1 MRKAV
6 PLAVALLMT
15 FLAGCGGGGN
25 SFTNTPAPPPPQ
37 PTSVSVSVAPSAAA
51 IRLYDSQQFTAT
63 VTGNSN
69 TAVTWSLNG
78 TAAPVTNSAGGSLTA
93 AGLYTAPT
101 AMPSGPITI
110 AATSQADTTKIGT
123 VTFSLMNPIPTVTS
137 VIPASIDPGAF
148 TIAVTGT
155 KFVSGSTVSFGGTNL
170 TTTFVSPTQL
180 RASGNATQSAGTS
193 VNVLVTNP
201 NTAGDTVQLVSATP
215 AAVPINLISSKV
227 AARFLDQSTFGAMP
241 ADIAHVAQIGLQ
253 AYMNEQFAATPS
265 TLPDVAT
272 LNGTPPSA
280 QTVWLHNALTGKD
293 QLRQRMAFS
302 LGQIWVISGVTINA
316 SAEYVPFLRILQ
328 NDAFGN
334 FRQLMED
341 VTLSPAMGDYLNMV
355 NNDKPDPTKGTHA
368 NENYAREIMQ
378 LFTIG
383 LTKLNPDGTPKLD
396 GSGNPIPT
404 YDQTTIQE
412 MSRALTGWTYPNAA
426 GKTTPTS
433 GHNPVN
439 FVGQMVAIEANHD
452 TGSKTLLNGTVLP
465 AGQTSAQDLKGA
477 LDNLFNDP
485 EVGPFIC
492 RNLIQHFVTSN
503 PSGAYLS
510 RCTAAFND
518 NGSGVR
524 GDLKAVISEILLDS
538 EARAADYPNTAG
550 ANDGH
555 LREPILFVT
564 ALLRN
569 LNATTDATGNSERTI
584 VGQATNMGQ
593 TLLYSPTVFNYY
605 PPDWLIPGTAKIYGP
620 EFALQ
625 TTATATVRVNF
636 VNTAVGGVNNT
647 ATFTPFTGMTIDVSP
662 YASLAND
669 SNTLLDA
676 LDVVM
681 THGQMSS
688 QMRATVKTAVDAVP
702 VANAAQ
708 RAKTAIYLIGTS
720 SQYQVVH

>member
-6 PLAVALLMT
+6 PLALALLTM
-15 FLAGCGGGGN
+15 FMAGCGGGN
-25 SFTNTPAPPPPQ
+25 SFTSTPTPPQ
-37 PTSVSVSVAPSAAA
+37 PTVTVNLSPSSSS
-51 IRLYDSQQFTAT
+51 IRLYDSQQFTAN
-63 VTGNSN
+63 VTGTTA
-69 TAVTWSLNG
+69 TAVNWSLNG
-78 TAAPVTNSAGGSLTA
+78 TPAPVTNSANGSLTVN
-93 AGLYTAPT
+93 GLYTAPT
-101 AMPSGPITI
+101 AVPSGTVTI
-110 AATSQADTTKIGT
+110 QATSQADLGKSASVAIT
-123 VTFSLMNPIPTVTS
+123 LMNPIPAVSS

-155 KFVSGSTVSFGGTNL
+155 KFVNGAKVNFGGTDL
-170 TTTFVSPTQL
+170 TTTFVSATQL
-180 RASGNATQSAGTS
+180 RATGNATQSAGAS
-193 VNVLVTNP
+193 VNVSVANP
-201 NTAGDTVQLVSATP
+201 NTSGDTVQLVSGI

-227 AARFLDQSTFGAMP
+227 AARFLDQATFGATP
-241 ADIAHVAQIGLQ
+241 TGIAHVAQIGLQ
-253 AYMNEQFAATPS
+253 AYLNEQFAATPS
-265 TLPDVAT
+265 TFPDVAT
-272 LNGTPPSA
+272 LNGAAPSA
-280 QTVWLHNALTGKD
+280 QSVWMHNALTGQD

-316 SAEYVPFLRILQ
+316 SAEYVPLLRILQ

-355 NNDKPDPTKGTHA
+355 NNDKPDPAKGTHA

-383 LTKLNPDGTPKLD
+383 LAKLNPDGTPKLD
-396 GSGNPIPT
+396 ASGNPIAT

-412 MSRALTGWTYPNAA
+412 MSRALTGWTYPNLA
-426 GKTTPTS
+426 GRTTPTS

-439 FVGQMVAIEANHD
+439 FVGQMVAVEANHD
-452 TGSKTLLNGTVLP
+452 TGPKTLLNGTVVP
-465 AGQTSAQDLKGA
+465 AGQTSAQDLKSA
-477 LDNLFNDP
+477 LDNIFNDP
-485 EVGPFIC
+485 DVGPFIC
-492 RNLIQHFVTSN
+492 RNLIEHFVTSN
-503 PSGAYLS
+503 PNGAYLS

-524 GDLKAVISEILLDS
+524 GDLKAVLSEILLDT
-538 EARAADYPNTAG
+538 EARRADYPNAAA

-564 ALLRN
+564 SVLRN
-569 LNATTDATGNSERTI
+569 LNATVDATGNAERTL
-584 VGQATNMGQ
+584 VGLATNMGQ

-605 PPDWLIPGTAKIYGP
+605 PPDWLIPGTRIYGP

-636 VNTAVGGVNNT
+636 VNSAVGGVNNGPVF
-647 ATFTPFTGMTIDVSP
+647 APVTGMSVDVSP

-676 LDVVM
+676 LDTIM
-681 THGQMSS
+681 MHGQMSS
-688 QMRATVKTAVDAVP
+688 QMRASVKTAVDAIA
-702 VANAAQ
+702 VANATQ
-708 RAKTAIYLIGTS
+708 RAKTAIYLIGSS

>member
-6 PLAVALLMT
+6 PLAVALLMVG
-15 FLAGCGGGGN
+15 LAGCGGGN
-25 SFTNTPAPPPPQ
+25 SFTPTPAPS
-37 PTSVSVSVAPSAAA
+37 PTPTVTVSVSPSSTSL
-51 IRLYDSQQFTAT
+51 RLFDSQQFTAT
-63 VTGNSN
+63 VTGGSS

-93 AGLYTAPT
+93 AGLYTAPA

-110 AATSQADTTKIGT
+110 AATSQADPTKIGT
-123 VTFSLMNPIPTVTS
+123 ITFTLMNPIPTVSS

-148 TIAVTGT
+148 TIGVTGT
-155 KFVSGSTVSFGGTNL
+155 KFVNGATVTFGGTKL
-170 TTTFVSPTQL
+170 TTTFVSATQL
-180 RASGNATQSAGTS
+180 RATGNATQSAGTA
-193 VNVLVTNP
+193 VDVTVTNP
-201 NTAGDTVQLVSATP
+201 NTSGDTATLVSGIAT
-215 AAVPINLISSKV
+215 VPINLISSKV
-227 AARFLDQSTFGAMP
+227 AARFLDQATFGATP
-241 ADIAHVAQIGLQ
+241 TDIAHVAQIGLQ
-253 AYMNEQFAATPS
+253 AYLKEQFAATPS
-265 TLPDVAT
+265 TLQDVST

-316 SAEYVPFLRILQ
+316 PAEYMPFLRILQ

-334 FRQLMED
+334 FRTLMED

-355 NNDKPDPTKGTHA
+355 NSDKPDPVKGTHA

-383 LTKLNPDGTPKLD
+383 LSKLNSDGTLVLD
-396 GSGNPIPT
+396 ASGNPVPT

-412 MSRALTGWTYPNAA
+412 MSRALTGWTYPTAA
-426 GKTTPTS
+426 GRTTPTS

-439 FVGQMVAIEANHD
+439 YVGQMVAIEANHD
-452 TGSKTLLNGTVLP
+452 TGAKTLLNGTVLP

-477 LDNLFNDP
+477 LDNIFNDP

-492 RNLIQHFVTSN
+492 RNLIEHFVTSN
-503 PSGAYLS
+503 PSGGYIS
-510 RCTAAFND
+510 RCTAAFNN
-518 NGSGVR
+518 NGAGVR
-524 GDLKAVISEILLDS
+524 GDLQAVISEILLDV
-538 EARAADYPNTAG
+538 EARAADYPNAAG

-564 ALLRN
+564 SLVRN
-569 LNATTDATGNSERTI
+569 LNATVDGTGNSERTL
-584 VGQATNMGQ
+584 VAQATNMGQ

-605 PPDWLIPGTAKIYGP
+605 PPDWVVPGTKIYGP
-620 EFALQ
+620 EFELQ

-636 VNTAVGGVNNT
+636 VNSVVGGVNNT

-662 YASLAND
+662 YGSLAND

-681 THGQMSS
+681 MHGQMST
-688 QMRATVKTAVDAVP
+688 QMRATVKTAVDAIAA
-702 VANAAQ
+702 ANATQ
-708 RAKTAIYLIGTS
+708 RAKTAMYLIGSS

>member
-1 MRKAV
+1 MRRAV
-6 PLAVALLMT
+6 PLAVALLMV
-15 FLAGCGGGGN
+15 FLAGCGGGN
-25 SFTNTPAPPPPQ
+25 SFTASAPPLVA
-37 PTSVSVSVAPSAAA
+37 SVSISLSPSTTSM
-51 IRLYDSQQFTAT
+51 RLFDSQQFTAT
-63 VTGNSN
+63 VTGAST

-93 AGLYTAPT
+93 AGLYAAP
-101 AMPSGPITI
+101 AAQPSGPITI
-110 AATSQADTTKIGT
+110 AATSQADPTKIGT
-123 VTFSLMNPIPTVTS
+123 VTFTLMNPIPTVTS
-137 VIPASIDPGAF
+137 VIPASVDPGAF
-148 TIAVTGT
+148 TLAVTGT
-155 KFVSGSTVSFGGTNL
+155 KFVNGATVTFGGTKL
-170 TTTFVSPTQL
+170 ATTFVSATQL
-180 RASGNATQSAGTS
+180 RASGNATQSAGSS
-193 VNVLVTNP
+193 VEVTVTNP
-201 NTAGDTVQLVSATP
+201 STLGDTASLVSGA

-227 AARFLDQSTFGAMP
+227 AARFLDQATFGAIP
-241 ADIAHVAQIGLQ
+241 TDIAHVAQIGLP
-253 AYMNEQFAATPS
+253 AYLKEQFTATPS
-265 TLPDVAT
+265 TLQDVST

-280 QTVWLHNALTGKD
+280 QTVWLHNALTGQD
-293 QLRQRMAFS
+293 QLRQRMAFA

-316 SAEYVPFLRILQ
+316 PAEYMPFLRILQ

-355 NNDKPDPTKGTHA
+355 NNDKPDPAKGTHA

-383 LTKLNPDGTPKLD
+383 LSRLHPDGTPVLD
-396 GSGNPIPT
+396 ASGNPVPT

-412 MSRALTGWTYPNAA
+412 MSRALTGWTYPTQP
-426 GKTTPTS
+426 GKVTPTS
-433 GHNPVN
+433 GHNPVYY
-439 FVGQMVAIEANHD
+439 VGPMVAIEANHD

-477 LDNLFNDP
+477 LDNIFHDP

-492 RNLIQHFVTSN
+492 RNLIEHFVTSN
-503 PSGAYLS
+503 PSGAYLA

-518 NGSGVR
+518 NGAGVR
-524 GDLKAVISEILLDS
+524 GDLQAVISEILLDGD
-538 EARAADYPNTAG
+538 ARRGDYPNTPG

-555 LREPILFVT
+555 LREPILFIT

-569 LNATTDATGNSERTI
+569 LNASDDATGSAERAL
-584 VGQATNMGQ
+584 VAQATNMGQ

-605 PPDWLIPGTAKIYGP
+605 PPDWIIPETKLYGP

-636 VNTAVGGVNNT
+636 VNSAVGGVNNT
-647 ATFTPFTGMTIDVSP
+647 ATFTPFTGMRIDVSP

-669 SNTLLDA
+669 SNTMLDA
-676 LDVVM
+676 LDTVM
-681 THGQMSS
+681 MHGQMSS
-688 QMRATVKTAVDAVP
+688 QVRTAVKTAVDGIGA
-702 VANAAQ
+702 ANGTQ
-708 RAKTAIYLIGTS
+708 RAKTAIYLIGSS

>member
-1 MRKAV
+1 V
-6 PLAVALLMT
+6 NL
-15 FLAGCGGGGN
+15 
-25 SFTNTPAPPPPQ
+25 S
-37 PTSVSVSVAPSAAA
+37 PSSSS
-51 IRLYDSQQFTAT
+51 IRLYDSQQFTAN
-63 VTGNSN
+63 VTGTTA
-69 TAVTWSLNG
+69 TAVNWSLNG
-78 TAAPVTNSAGGSLTA
+78 TPAPVTNSANGSLTVN
-93 AGLYTAPT
+93 GLYTAPT
-101 AMPSGPITI
+101 AVPSGTVTI
-110 AATSQADTTKIGT
+110 QATSQADLGKSASVSIT
-123 VTFSLMNPIPTVTS
+123 LMNPIPAVSS

-155 KFVSGSTVSFGGTNL
+155 KFVNGAKVNFGGTDL
-170 TTTFVSPTQL
+170 TTTFVSATQL
-180 RASGNATQSAGTS
+180 RATGNATQSAGAS
-193 VNVLVTNP
+193 VNVSVANP
-201 NTAGDTVQLVSATP
+201 NTSGDTVQLVSGI

-227 AARFLDQSTFGAMP
+227 AARFLDQATFGATP
-241 ADIAHVAQIGLQ
+241 TGIAHVAQIGLQ
-253 AYMNEQFAATPS
+253 AYLNEQFAATPS
-265 TLPDVAT
+265 TFPDVAT
-272 LNGTPPSA
+272 LNGAAPSA
-280 QTVWLHNALTGKD
+280 QSVWMHNALTGQD

-316 SAEYVPFLRILQ
+316 SAEYVPLLRILQ

-383 LTKLNPDGTPKLD
+383 LAKLNPDGTPKLD
-396 GSGNPIPT
+396 ASGNPIAT

-412 MSRALTGWTYPNAA
+412 MSRALTGWTYPNLS
-426 GKTTPTS
+426 GRTTPTS

-439 FVGQMVAIEANHD
+439 FVGQMVAVEANHD
-452 TGSKTLLNGTVLP
+452 TGPKTLLNGTVVP
-465 AGQTSAQDLKGA
+465 AGQTSAQDLKSA
-477 LDNLFNDP
+477 LDNIFNDP
-485 EVGPFIC
+485 DVGPFIC
-492 RNLIQHFVTSN
+492 RNLIEHFVTSN
-503 PSGAYLS
+503 PNGAYLS

-524 GDLKAVISEILLDS
+524 GDLKAVLSEILLDT
-538 EARAADYPNTAG
+538 EARRADYPNAAA

-564 ALLRN
+564 SVLRN
-569 LNATTDATGNSERTI
+569 LNATVDATGNAERTL
-584 VGQATNMGQ
+584 VGLATNMGQ

-605 PPDWLIPGTAKIYGP
+605 PPDWLIPGTRIYGP
-620 EFALQ
+620 ELALQ

-636 VNTAVGGVNNT
+636 VNSAVGGVNNGPVF
-647 ATFTPFTGMTIDVSP
+647 APVTGMSVDVSP

-676 LDVVM
+676 LDTIM
-681 THGQMSS
+681 MHGQMSS
-688 QMRATVKTAVDAVP
+688 QMRASVKTAVDAIA
-702 VANAAQ
+702 VANATQ
-708 RAKTAIYLIGTS
+708 RAKTAIYLIGSS